1 MTLENIKLTI
11 PEHLQHFDWYAP
23 HLLWVRSPTAVGAK
37 RANLRGANLRE
48 ADLRGAYLWGAN
60 LREADLWGAD
70 LREADL
76 READLWGAYLWGA
89 DLRGANLCGANLCG
103 ANLRGAI
110 GIVAFGPVPSSGR
123 IGYVVQHEPEPMV
136 QLGCWWEPLSK
147 TLAKLREERTPGYV
161 AIVEAAAMVLAERAV

>member
-23 HLLWVRSPTAVGAK
+23 HLLWLRNPTAVGAK
-37 RANLRGANLRE
+37 RANLREAN
-48 ADLRGAYLWGAN
+48 
-60 LREADLWGAD
+60 

-89 DLRGANLCGANLCG
+89 DLRGANLCG

-136 QLGCWWEPLSK
+136 QLGCWWEPLPK

>member
-23 HLLWVRSPTAVGAK
+23 HLLWLRNPTAVGAK
-37 RANLRGANLRE
+37 RANLREANLRE
-48 ADLRGAYLWGAN
+48 ADLRGADLRGAYLWGAN

-89 DLRGANLCGANLCG
+89 NLCGANLCG

-110 GIVAFGPVPSSGR
+110 GIVAFGPVPSGR
-123 IGYVVQHEPEPMV
+123 IGYIVQHEPEPMV
-136 QLGCWWEPLSK
+136 QLGCWWEPLSA